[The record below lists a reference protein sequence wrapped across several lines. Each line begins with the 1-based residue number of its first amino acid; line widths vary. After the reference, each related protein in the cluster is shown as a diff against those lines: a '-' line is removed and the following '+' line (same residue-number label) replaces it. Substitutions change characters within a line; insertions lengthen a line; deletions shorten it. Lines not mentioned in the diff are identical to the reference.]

1 MLIARWKNPAKF
13 AAEMK
18 MNKMKSTLLACLL
31 VVTGFGF
38 TSCEQKQEE
47 QQTEVVK
54 NSAMKEELPKL
65 EDVLK
70 EESNIKT
77 FLIALDSAKMSWVLR
92 QDTDSYILFAP
103 TDEAFALL
111 GEEAV
116 ANLLLPENRTT
127 LFNLVRN
134 HIVKG
139 RVPSEVMTGGMSAE
153 TESRTKLVFESAE
166 DGTKT
171 VNGANFV
178 KTDIEGSNGI
188 VHIIDRVIE

>member
-1 MLIARWKNPAKF
+1 
-13 AAEMK
+13 MK
-18 MNKMKSTLLACLL
+18 MNEMKRTLLACLL
-31 VVTGFGF
+31 VVTGFGI
-38 TSCEQKQEE
+38 TSCEKKQDNTAEL
-47 QQTEVVK
+47 VK
-54 NSAMKEELPKL
+54 NTAMKEELPTL
-65 EDVLK
+65 NDLVK
-70 EESNIKT
+70 EESNINT
-77 FLIALDSAKMSWVLR
+77 FLVALDSAKMSWVLR
-92 QDTDSYILFAP
+92 QDTDAYILFAP

-153 TESRTKLVFESAE
+153 TESRTNLVFEENA
-166 DGTKT
+166 DGVKT

>member
-1 MLIARWKNPAKF
+1 MLIARWKNPVKF

-18 MNKMKSTLLACLL
+18 MNKMKRTLLACLL
-31 VVTGFGF
+31 VVTGFGI
-38 TSCEQKQEE
+38 TSCEQKQEGQE
-47 QQTEVVK
+47 TEVVK
-54 NSAMKEELPKL
+54 NSAMKEDLPTL
-65 EDVLK
+65 NDLVK

-77 FLIALDSAKMSWVLR
+77 FLVALDSAKMSWVLR
-92 QDTDSYILFAP
+92 QDNDAYILFAP

-116 ANLLLPENRTT
+116 NNLLLPENRTT

-153 TESRTKLVFESAE
+153 TESRTKLVFEAAE

-171 VNGANFV
+171 VNGAKFV

>member
-1 MLIARWKNPAKF
+1 
-13 AAEMK
+13 MK
-18 MNKMKSTLLACLL
+18 MNKMKRTLLACII

-38 TSCEQKQEE
+38 TSCEQKQGANA
-47 QQTEVVK
+47 EVVTK
-54 NSAMKEELPKL
+54 NSAMKEELPTL
-65 EDVLK
+65 NDLVK

-77 FLIALDSAKMSWVLR
+77 FLVALDSAKMSWVLR
-92 QDTDSYILFAP
+92 QDNDAYILFAP

-111 GEEAV
+111 GDEAV

-139 RVPSEVMTGGMSAE
+139 RVPSSMMTGGMSAE
-153 TESRTKLVFESAE
+153 TESRTNLVFEENA

-171 VNGANFV
+171 VNGAKFV